1 MDTKSLRDAYTR
13 PYSGIQHAQNKPQK
27 VIFLRVAPE
36 LHTALKAQAKS
47 EGATVNKFLTAH
59 IEQLSAAATLRK

>member
-1 MDTKSLRDAYTR
+1 MEKNISYTR
-13 PYSGIQHAQNKPQK
+13 PNFVIQHKPQK

-59 IEQLSAAATLRK
+59 IEQLSAAAMTRK

>member
-1 MDTKSLRDAYTR
+1 MGKNISYTR
-13 PYSGIQHAQNKPQK
+13 SNLIIEHAQNKPQK

-47 EGATVNKFLTAH
+47 EGATINKFLTAH
-59 IEQLSAAATLRK
+59 IEQLSAAAMTRK

>member
-1 MDTKSLRDAYTR
+1 MGKNTDYTR
-13 PYSGIQHAQNKPQK
+13 PNLIIQHAQNKPQK

>member
-1 MDTKSLRDAYTR
+1 MDTTPLPDAYTN
-13 PYSGIQHAQNKPQK
+13 PYSVIQHAQNKPQK

>member
-1 MDTKSLRDAYTR
+1 MEKNISYTR
-13 PYSGIQHAQNKPQK
+13 SNLIIQHAQNKPQK

>member
-1 MDTKSLRDAYTR
+1 MDNKLSPVFVHPSPR
-13 PYSGIQHAQNKPQK
+13 IQHRQQK
-27 VIFLRVAPE
+27 VIFLRVDPE

>member
-1 MDTKSLRDAYTR
+1 VNLNTLSKTKLNKSLK
-13 PYSGIQHAQNKPQK
+13 AQR

-47 EGATVNKFLTAH
+47 EGATINKFLTKQ
-59 IEQLSAAATLRK
+59 IEQISAAATLRK

>member
-1 MDTKSLRDAYTR
+1 MGKNIDFAYTR
-13 PYSGIQHAQNKPQK
+13 PYSFIQHKPQK

-36 LHTALKAQAKS
+36 LHTALKAQAKQS
-47 EGATVNKFLTAH
+47 GATVNKFLTAH